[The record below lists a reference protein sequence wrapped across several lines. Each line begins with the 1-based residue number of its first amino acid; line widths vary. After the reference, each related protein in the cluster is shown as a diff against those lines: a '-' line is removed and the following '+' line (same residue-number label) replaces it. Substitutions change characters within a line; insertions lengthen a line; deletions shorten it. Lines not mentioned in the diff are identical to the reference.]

1 MRGGKSLENHLT
13 CGTDEARYHGSGH
26 PMRPMRPLLSLH
38 SALLILMV
46 LYPGTS
52 YDQSFTF
59 QTDDQWPAWQQGYA
73 GIRVAVG
80 KDETRAE
87 PSKETVQESDSRP
100 AREIKQFTEP
110 TILLRGTAEDIGLD
124 SRTLASSLEKRFLQ
138 EFSFLQSDFAFE
150 KTYETWEIGLFECEA
165 WTVGSSYPI
174 AFHVQCTGGSMDE
187 PRHWRY
193 ATLGYGPKEKI
204 VEIVRK
210 AFDSIV
216 TEYAAFVRKGR

>member
-1 MRGGKSLENHLT
+1 MRSMRSLI
-13 CGTDEARYHGSGH
+13 
-26 PMRPMRPLLSLH
+26 SLH
-38 SALLILMV
+38 SALLILM
-46 LYPGTS
+46 LFSPGTS
-52 YDQSFTF
+52 YDQSFTLLS
-59 QTDDQWPAWQQGYA
+59 DDEWPAWQQGYA
-73 GIRVAVG
+73 GIRIAVG

-100 AREIKQFTEP
+100 AREIKRFTEP

-124 SRTLASSLEKRFLQ
+124 SRTLASSLEKKFLQ
-138 EFSFLQSDFAFE
+138 DFAFLQSDFAFE
-150 KTYETWEIGLFECEA
+150 KTYETWEIGLIECEA
-165 WTVGSSYPI
+165 WTVGSNYPI

-216 TEYAAFVRKGR
+216 AEYAAFVRKGRGKSE